1 MRDSDVNL
9 YRAARLL
16 EEFGPVVA
24 EPGPDGTATTA
35 YDIIGDTYRQVL
47 AETTAIVGHQWRNE
61 ISHSAL
67 KGFLFHGGVGIG
79 KTTMARRLAY
89 ELCRIFGAASI
100 AEHAHHAAPSPSTLG
115 GEGRGEGRTHD
126 GHTHAPTH
134 DDHPSVGDD
143 VVLVIIDGAD
153 IARGRYG
160 DSEEQLRKLFQ
171 FAREGEFHGHRHE
184 DDPIRRTVLLFDDVE
199 SLFLERGSGGAKEWH
214 FSQNSVFFHAIDELD
229 TARTAVVLTTNR
241 MDLVDT
247 AIIDRFLPYEF
258 GTPPADV
265 LVQVA
270 RHRAGL
276 QKLGEHH
283 LGPVLA
289 AIAEGDGV
297 RSIRDVERMVTRA
310 YVASI
315 VGRSFEDVATRS

>member
-1 MRDSDVNL
+1 VRDSDVNL
-9 YRAARLL
+9 YRAARLK
-16 EEFGPVVA
+16 EEFGPVVVG
-24 EPGPDGTATTA
+24 PGADGTATTA
-35 YDIIGDTYRQVL
+35 YDIIGDVYRRIL
-47 AETTAIVGHQWRNE
+47 SETTAIVAHQWQNE
-61 ISHSAL
+61 ISRSAL

-79 KTTMARRLAY
+79 KTTMARRIAY
-89 ELCRIFGAASI
+89 ELCRIFGAESVT
-100 AEHAHHAAPSPSTLG
+100 EQAH
-115 GEGRGEGRTHD
+115 HD
-126 GHTHAPTH
+126 GHTHGP
-134 DDHPSVGDD
+134 DDHVHPLVGDD
-143 VVLVIIDGAD
+143 VVLVIVDGAD

-184 DDPIRRTVLLFDDVE
+184 DDPIRRTVMLFDDVE

-229 TARTAVVLTTNR
+229 TARTAVLLTTNR
-241 MDLVDT
+241 IDLVDA

-258 GTPPADV
+258 GTPPTNV
-265 LVQVA
+265 LAEVA

-276 QKLGEHH
+276 QKLDEHR
-283 LGPVLA
+283 LAPVLA
-289 AIAEGDGV
+289 AIGEGGA

-315 VGRSFEDVATRS
+315 VGHSVEEVAPRS